1 MWKTGAAQGRVKAA
15 MDSQKSDAARQLDL
29 HGAPLELD
37 LLYNEIDK
45 LYHAY
50 ARGCGLSD
58 CAYWML
64 YDLVLAG
71 GELPLARL
79 TMSWSYSKQ
88 TINSALKSLQTQ
100 GYVELSF
107 VEGSR
112 KNKLARL
119 TRAGRELAE
128 ERIIPAILAER
139 RAFETLDPEEQ
150 RTLIHLVRRYASAL
164 DEQISS
170 CSPNDPNT

>member
-1 MWKTGAAQGRVKAA
+1 MALTSGVDGASGAEE
-15 MDSQKSDAARQLDL
+15 L
-29 HGAPLELD
+29 HGAPMELD

-71 GELPLARL
+71 GELPLTRL
-79 TMSWSYSKQ
+79 TASWSYSKQ
-88 TINSALKSLQTQ
+88 TINSALKSLQAR

-112 KNKLARL
+112 KSKLAQL
-119 TRAGRELAE
+119 TSAGRAFSE
-128 ERIIPAILAER
+128 EHIEPAILAEQ
-139 RAFETLDPEEQ
+139 RAFETLDLEEQ
-150 RTLIHLVRRYASAL
+150 RMLVRLVRRYADAL
-164 DEQISS
+164 EAQITA
-170 CSPNDPNT
+170 CGANAPNT

>member
-1 MWKTGAAQGRVKAA
+1 M
-15 MDSQKSDAARQLDL
+15 
-29 HGAPLELD
+29 ELD

-71 GELPLARL
+71 GELPLMRL
-79 TMSWSYSKQ
+79 TASWSYSKQ
-88 TINSALKSLQTQ
+88 TINSALKSLQAR

-112 KNKLARL
+112 KSKLAQL
-119 TRAGRELAE
+119 TSAGRAFSE
-128 ERIIPAILAER
+128 EHIEPAILAER
-139 RAFETLDPEEQ
+139 RAFETLDLEEQ
-150 RTLIHLVRRYASAL
+150 RVLVRLVRRYADAL
-164 DEQISS
+164 EAQITA
-170 CSPNDPNT
+170 CGANAPNT